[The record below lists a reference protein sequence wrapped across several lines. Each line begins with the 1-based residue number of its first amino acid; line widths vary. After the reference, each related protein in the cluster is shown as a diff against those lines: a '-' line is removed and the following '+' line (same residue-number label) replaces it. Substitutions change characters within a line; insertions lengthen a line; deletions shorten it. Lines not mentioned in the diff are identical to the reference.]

1 MDQTATLNIINKRS
15 LNRSNLQLRKISMGL
30 LAALPILA
38 WYKIPFPVGLGYA
51 LVLFLSAYVI
61 LKKNFKVK
69 VVPYSFWIMVGY
81 ISIMWVYHNHFSLK
95 SLFPPGGWRFFIFL
109 LSIIWGVITF
119 DGPLLQKY
127 MRRIVLISIGLF
139 WIQLFFM
146 MLYGTNV
153 ICFVPNLTG
162 AFTYEDMTYSELAT
176 HQMHSSS
183 PSSIFLEKSYMA
195 YYLISYLAITWFQNR
210 NRDVLIN
217 KEIIIIGCTLI
228 ALRSGSG
235 MIGLAILGITKL
247 FEIFK
252 DAKLK
257 RRITILAVLIPI
269 LIGGVRYFAK
279 SQIGEALIS
288 RSDEFTNEGSSG
300 FDRVVGGYLMFA
312 TLNSREKLI
321 GIPDPAAKFGSI
333 TSAGKIK
340 FYVNGVQTVLLT
352 LGYIG
357 ALIYLLFY
365 SSIFIK
371 VELSSKMCIIVLLI
385 LSLLESNYLNPYMM
399 LLSIIPCAS
408 YCKNN
413 LNHMSK

>member
-1 MDQTATLNIINKRS
+1 
-15 LNRSNLQLRKISMGL
+15 MGL
-30 LAALPILA
+30 LAVLPILA

-61 LKKNFKVK
+61 LKKNFKIS

-81 ISIMWVYHNHFSLK
+81 VCVMWIYHNNFSFK

-109 LSIIWGVITF
+109 LAVIWGVISF
-119 DGPLLQKY
+119 DSRLLQKY
-127 MRRIVLISIGLF
+127 MRWIVLISIGLF
-139 WIQLFFM
+139 WIQIILK
-146 MLYGTNV
+146 MLYGSNV

-162 AFTYEDMTYSELAT
+162 AFTYEDMTYSELAA
-176 HQMHSSS
+176 HQIHGSS

-195 YYLISYLAITWFQNR
+195 YYLIAYLAITWFR
-210 NRDVLIN
+210 NRDRDILVN

-235 MIGLAILGITKL
+235 MIGLAILGITKV
-247 FEIFK
+247 FVIFK
-252 DAKLK
+252 DAKLR
-257 RRITILAVLIPI
+257 RRITILTVLIPI
-269 LIGGVRYFAK
+269 LIGGVTYFAK

-288 RSDEFTNEGSSG
+288 RSDEFSNEGSSG

-312 TLNSREKLI
+312 TLNSKEKLI
-321 GIPDPAAKFGSI
+321 GISDPADKFGTV
-333 TSAGKIK
+333 TSPGKVK
-340 FYVNGVQTVLLT
+340 FYVNGLQTVLLT

-357 ALIYLLFY
+357 ALVYLLFY
-365 SSIFIK
+365 SSLFVR

-399 LLSIIPCAS
+399 LLTIIPCAS
-408 YCKNN
+408 YYRNK
-413 LNHMSK
+413 LDLVSK